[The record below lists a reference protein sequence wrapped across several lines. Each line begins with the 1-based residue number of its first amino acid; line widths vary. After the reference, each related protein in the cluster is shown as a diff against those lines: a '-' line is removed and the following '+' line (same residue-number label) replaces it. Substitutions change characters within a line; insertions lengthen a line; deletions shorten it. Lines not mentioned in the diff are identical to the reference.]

1 MQRHGKTAAGTQ
13 RWRCVDCAL
22 SSIRQRS
29 DQRYRQYFRS
39 FVKWLTGTREQS
51 AIARELSI
59 SRMQLSRRFE
69 LCWSLPAPASPPA
82 TEADHV
88 LILDGVY
95 LSGRTNAVLIA
106 RNLTHVRSWDFH
118 ERECF
123 LAWDRFL
130 ARIPAPAVVVC
141 DGQKGLS
148 EAIKRHWP
156 HTKVQRCLVHVERFV
171 RSRIS
176 MRPKTEA
183 GRALWQLTR
192 ALWDVE
198 TTADANRWIKRFHT
212 WEQQYADFLKERSY
226 APETG
231 RWWYTHRTLRAARS
245 HLKNA
250 LPHLF
255 TFTVVPGTPRTSNH
269 VEGGTN
275 ARLKE
280 LTRRHRG
287 LSPERKRTL
296 AAYFL
301 HSKSEKK
308 PTRNVT

>member
-1 MQRHGKTAAGTQ
+1 
-13 RWRCVDCAL
+13 
-22 SSIRQRS
+22 
-29 DQRYRQYFRS
+29 
-39 FVKWLTGTREQS
+39 
-51 AIARELSI
+51 
-59 SRMQLSRRFE
+59 
-69 LCWSLPAPASPPA
+69 
-82 TEADHV
+82 
-88 LILDGVY
+88 
-95 LSGRTNAVLIA
+95 
-106 RNLTHVRSWDFH
+106 
-118 ERECF
+118 
-123 LAWDRFL
+123 
-130 ARIPAPAVVVC
+130 
-141 DGQKGLS
+141 
-148 EAIKRHWP
+148 
-156 HTKVQRCLVHVERFV
+156 V

-245 HLKNA
+245 HLRNA

-275 ARLKE
+275 ARLKGVDE
-280 LTRRHRG
+280 ATSGTVSGAEAHFGGVLFAFKVREKTNTKCYLT
-287 LSPERKRTL
+287 L
-296 AAYFL
+296 FL
-301 HSKSEKK
+301 Q
-308 PTRNVT
+308 RLVTGSMWQHLRVR